1 MHHVL
6 VTIGADGAVAGRL
19 GRASRVAVAA
29 VADGEVV
36 DWHEH
41 PVGWDLA
48 HDEGTE
54 GAHHARIVTFLR
66 ANTVDVVVTRGAGP
80 GMQRTLDKMGVRL
93 VTDLAGDGRLAAVS
107 AVSAQA

>member
-1 MHHVL
+1 MLHVL
-6 VTIGADGAVAGRL
+6 VTIGPDGTVAGGL
-19 GRASRVAVAA
+19 GRAERVAVAA
-29 VADGEVV
+29 VADAEIA

-41 PVGWDLA
+41 AVGWDTA

-66 ANTVDVVVTRGAGP
+66 ENTVDVVVTRGAGP

-93 VTDLAGDGRLAAVS
+93 VTDLEGDGRQAAVS
-107 AVSAQA
+107 AVSTQG